1 MSLSLSSP
9 ILLLLLLLIPCFI
22 WCRVHSKIFYFY
34 KLNWI
39 KSDNDFFRVELWLK
53 IIIFSL
59 FVLSLS
65 KPFIYSS
72 QDSYH
77 KRGRDLVLAIDASGS
92 MAESGFDTLDKF
104 KNKFDITLELTDEF
118 IKNRFDDNM
127 GAVVFGTFAYSA
139 SPLTY
144 DLDSLSSLLSLS
156 AVGVAGESTA
166 IGDAIM
172 ESIRILSYGK
182 ANNKAII
189 LLTDGYHNAG
199 KYSPKDA
206 VADAISKGI
215 KIYTIGIG
223 KDGSY
228 DKSLLSKISKDS
240 GAKSY
245 SAINKKEL
253 KGVFNDIDKLEP
265 SLIRGENF
273 LNAKQLF
280 IYPLILS
287 LFLLIIL
294 ITYNMRED
302 IK

>member
-1 MSLSLSSP
+1 MTFSLSSP
-9 ILLLLLLLIPCFI
+9 ILLLFLLLIPCFI

-39 KSDNDFFRVELWLK
+39 KGDNDFLRVELWLK
-53 IIIFSL
+53 IIIFL
-59 FVLSLS
+59 LLVISLS

-92 MAESGFDTLDKF
+92 MAESGFDKLDRF

-118 IKNRFDDNM
+118 IKNRLDDNM
-127 GAVVFGTFAYSA
+127 GAVIFGTFSYSA

-144 DLDSLSSLLSLS
+144 DLDSLSFLLSLS
-156 AVGVAGESTA
+156 DVGVAGESTA
-166 IGDAIM
+166 IGDGIM
-172 ESIRILSYGK
+172 EAIRVLSYGK
-182 ANNKAII
+182 AENKAII

-199 KYSPKDA
+199 SYSPKDA
-206 VADAISKGI
+206 IKEAILKGI

-223 KDGSY
+223 KNGSY
-228 DKSLLSKISKDS
+228 DKSLLLKIAKDS

-245 SAINKKEL
+245 SAITKKEL
-253 KGVFNDIDKLEP
+253 EIVFNDIDSLEP
-265 SLIRGENF
+265 SPIRGENF
-273 LNAKQLF
+273 LNATQLF
-280 IYPLILS
+280 IYPLVLA
-287 LFLLIIL
+287 FLLLLIL
-294 ITYNMRED
+294 IFYDRRE

>member
-1 MSLSLSSP
+1 MTLSLSSP
-9 ILLLLLLLIPCFI
+9 IFLLFLLLIPCFI
-22 WCRVHSKIFYFY
+22 WCQVHSKIFYFY

-39 KSDNDFFRVELWLK
+39 KGNNDFLRVELWLK
-53 IIIFSL
+53 IIIFL
-59 FVLSLS
+59 LLVVSLS

-92 MAESGFDTLDKF
+92 MAESGFDKMDRF

-118 IKNRFDDNM
+118 IKNRLDDNM
-127 GAVVFGTFAYSA
+127 GAVIFGTFAYSA

-144 DLDSLSSLLSLS
+144 DLDSLSFLLSMS
-156 AVGVAGESTA
+156 NIGVAGESTA
-166 IGDAIM
+166 IGDGIIEAI
-172 ESIRILSYGK
+172 RVLSYGE
-182 ANNKAII
+182 AENKAIV
-189 LLTDGYHNAG
+189 LLTDGYHNSG

-206 VADAISKGI
+206 IKEAILKGI

-223 KDGSY
+223 KNGSY
-228 DKSLLSKISKDS
+228 DKSLLLKIAKNS

-253 KGVFNDIDKLEP
+253 EDIFNDIDSLEP
-265 SLIRGENF
+265 SPIRGENF
-273 LNAKQLF
+273 LNATQLF
-280 IYPLILS
+280 IYPLVLAF
-287 LFLLIIL
+287 FLLLLLIL
-294 ITYNMRED
+294 YDRRE